1 MYRTI
6 VVGTDGSERAER
18 AVEHAAELAKAC
30 GAKLHLIHAY
40 QGVDSNIARAMA
52 AGAVAATPPDLS
64 AIANEEASLAQRALD
79 EQAAKLTAEGVDT
92 EAHAVAGSAVE
103 VLLDQ
108 AAKLGADV
116 IVTGNRGMTGAKRIL
131 GSVPNTVAHH
141 AECAVLIVP
150 TDV

>member
-18 AVEHAAELAKAC
+18 AVQHAAELAKSC
-30 GAKLHLIHAY
+30 GATLHIVHAY
-40 QGVDSNIARAMA
+40 AGVDSGIARAMA
-52 AGAVAATPPDLS
+52 AGAVAATPPDVS
-64 AIANEEASLAQRALD
+64 AIAKEEASLAQSALD
-79 EQAAKLTAEGVDT
+79 EQAAKLKAEGVDAQ
-92 EAHAVAGSAVE
+92 AHAIAGSAVE
-103 VLLDQ
+103 VILDQ

-131 GSVPNTVAHH
+131 GSVPNTIAHH

-150 TDV
+150 TDG